1 MAFFT
6 IRERAELD
14 KSADTGKGK
23 IHEFAP
29 RAVTSQRPACTPL
42 PSPPE
47 HDLAGIA
54 GPLQRET
61 ETSLKEI
68 DDLIVELRAQRDK
81 LLHESARV
89 QRDIVEYANLS
100 RSTMQATK
108 IIAESLVGWSK
119 KTSNNQQ
126 GEGGGKLSHGV
137 REDIGEL
144 GSRADVTEARDPT

>member
-14 KSADTGKGK
+14 KSADARKGK

-29 RAVTSQRPACTPL
+29 RAVTSQRPDCTPL
-42 PSPPE
+42 PKPPE

-54 GPLQRET
+54 DPLQRVI

-68 DDLIVELRAQRDK
+68 DDLIVELRAQRER
-81 LLHESARV
+81 LLRESARV

-108 IIAESLVGWSK
+108 IITESLGGWTK
-119 KTSNNQQ
+119 KTANKQHDES
-126 GEGGGKLSHGV
+126 GSDLPHGIC
-137 REDIGEL
+137 EDIGEL
-144 GSRADVTEARDPT
+144 GSRADITEARDPG

>member
-14 KSADTGKGK
+14 KSADARKGK

-29 RAVTSQRPACTPL
+29 RAVTSQRPDCTPL
-42 PSPPE
+42 PKPPE

-54 GPLQRET
+54 GPLQRLI
-61 ETSLKEI
+61 ETSLNEI

-108 IIAESLVGWSK
+108 IIAESLVGWTK
-119 KTSNNQQ
+119 KTANNQQ
-126 GEGGGKLSHGV
+126 GESGRKLPHSV
-137 REDIGEL
+137 CDDIE
-144 GSRADVTEARDPT
+144 SSAVERT

>member
-14 KSADTGKGK
+14 KSADARKGK
-23 IHEFAP
+23 IQEFAP
-29 RAVTSQRPACTPL
+29 RAVTSQRPDCTPL
-42 PSPPE
+42 PKLPE
-47 HDLAGIA
+47 PDLAGIA
-54 GPLQRET
+54 GPLQRVT

-81 LLHESARV
+81 LLRESARV

-108 IIAESLVGWSK
+108 IIAESMVGWSK
-119 KTSNNQQ
+119 KTANKQR
-126 GEGGGKLSHGV
+126 GESGGKLPHGV
-137 REDIGEL
+137 CEDIGEL
-144 GSRADVTEARDPT
+144 GSRADVTETRDPS